1 MPRTYTLTYDC
12 VTPESAEEGDFSD
25 CGFGRSPRD
34 GTSTREGACIDDDHD
49 VRMAALAAANDAATD
64 TIESDEYDL
73 QEACDTLKEAH
84 PYGIPSFETW
94 RTDRPEVESHAAVS
108 ILLGIM
114 RDLGATEPSASDAG
128 AGVWYTTP
136 DGSTDYATGEVT
148 RVSVHL
154 DGWSEEEERAIY
166 AAVTGRK

>member
-1 MPRTYTLTYDC
+1 MPRTYTLTYDK
-12 VTPESAEEGDFSD
+12 VTPESAEHGDYSD
-25 CGFGRSPRD
+25 HGFGD
-34 GTSTREGACIDDDHD
+34 GSSLNTTSMETI
-49 VRMAALAAANDAATD
+49 DAAGPHGSLAWKCAYADARAEATEA
-64 TIESDEYDL
+64 IEPDEYDL
-73 QEACDTLKEAH
+73 ADAVCNLDCDDAD
-84 PYGIPSFETW
+84 P
-94 RTDRPEVESHAAVS
+94 RVESHAAVS

-136 DGSTDYATGEVT
+136 DGSTDYRTGEET

-166 AAVTGRK
+166 AAVTGRNS